1 MATFILW
8 KPQAILT
15 KVSIWF
21 SWMFHFN
28 SIKDIS
34 IFAQF
39 IPAVSLKSV
48 LFQTRSIVWLTNQYM
63 YIDDDLRM
71 VLKEAS
77 VHSTVILRCRCHA
90 DCGAEIQRQESIWS
104 SLPIRF
110 SAKLILS
117 QFNELFKGG
126 LKASR
131 TFTSDH
137 LKFCDPLLSETFVY
151 STHIE
156 KYWSKHLKIK
166 VGNVISK

>member
-1 MATFILW
+1 
-8 KPQAILT
+8 
-15 KVSIWF
+15 
-21 SWMFHFN
+21 
-28 SIKDIS
+28 
-34 IFAQF
+34 
-39 IPAVSLKSV
+39 
-48 LFQTRSIVWLTNQYM
+48 M

-137 LKFCDPLLSETFVY
+137 LKFCDLQLSETFVY

-156 KYWSKHLKIK
+156 KYWSKHLKVK
-166 VGNVISK
+166 VLYNFNQEYFVQIQVERIQTQFTQPTFRVGMTMFE